1 MITNC
6 SSLRTKDWTFSY
18 PMSNRG
24 WRWMLQRRRPM
35 MAHSGTAR
43 PMIEPGKA
51 VGPTMNES
59 AGRARH
65 WIARSR
71 VIKRESSRELQ
82 WV

>member
-6 SSLRTKDWTFSY
+6 SSWRTKDWMCLY

-24 WRWMLQRRRPM
+24 WRWMLQRRRPT
-35 MAHSGTAR
+35 MAHSGTER
-43 PMIEPGKA
+43 PMIEPGKVA
-51 VGPTMNES
+51 GPTMSES

-65 WIARSR
+65 WTAQSR

-82 WV
+82 